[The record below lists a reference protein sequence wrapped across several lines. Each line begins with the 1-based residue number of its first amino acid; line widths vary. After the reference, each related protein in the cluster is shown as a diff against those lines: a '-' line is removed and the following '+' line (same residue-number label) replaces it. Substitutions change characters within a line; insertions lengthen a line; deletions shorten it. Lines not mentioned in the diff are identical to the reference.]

1 MSELALASGF
11 HARDALASEGF
22 RSDAR
27 FVREAAPSRPPE
39 PESEPIDPLT
49 EALEQG
55 FAAGFAEA
63 EAQAHARAEAG
74 AVARDGL
81 SLAFTR
87 LDQQLEEELRQRLR
101 DTVAALCEAAI
112 APLALDID
120 ALERRIATAVS
131 MLARADDERTIRL
144 NPEDVSLISPRLVAE
159 WKVEPDPALPRGGL
173 RVETATGGVED
184 GPAQWRAAIAEA
196 LARC

>member
-1 MSELALASGF
+1 MSEADLAGGF
-11 HARDALASEGF
+11 HARGALAPAGF
-22 RSDAR
+22 RSDTR
-27 FVREAAPSRPPE
+27 FSRDPVPPSPPE
-39 PESEPIDPLT
+39 PEAEPVDPLT

-63 EAQAHARAEAG
+63 EAQARARADA
-74 AVARDGL
+74 ADAARDGL
-81 SLAFTR
+81 SLAFAR
-87 LDQQLEEELRQRLR
+87 LDHVLEEELRQRLR
-101 DTVAALCEAAI
+101 DTVSALCEAAI

-120 ALERRIATAVS
+120 ALERRIAIAVS
-131 MLARADDERTIRL
+131 MLARADDDRTLRL
-144 NPEDVSLISPRLVAE
+144 NPEDLALLAPRFAAD
-159 WKVEPDPALPRGGL
+159 WIVEPDPALPRGAL